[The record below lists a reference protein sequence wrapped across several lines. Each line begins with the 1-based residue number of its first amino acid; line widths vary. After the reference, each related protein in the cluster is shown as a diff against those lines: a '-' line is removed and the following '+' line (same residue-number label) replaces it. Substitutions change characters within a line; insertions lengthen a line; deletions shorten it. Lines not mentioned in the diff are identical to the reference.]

1 MIWNVYS
8 CVLYRKGGT
17 QIAVFDGTEEKK
29 KKGISGL
36 TWWKQVI
43 SLSKETQGS
52 KGKKKK
58 KKNW

>member
-1 MIWNVYS
+1 MF
-8 CVLYRKGGT
+8 
-17 QIAVFDGTEEKK
+17 IAVSYIEKEEHKLQYLMVLRKKK

-58 KKNW
+58 KKLIRL